1 MIFASVV
8 HTNAFPDRRQR
19 ISPRLLVFLAVASL
33 HLLIAAF
40 LVRQSR
46 WSLLRQVENGS
57 AVFLVPAV
65 SAPSKPTEQ
74 LKPTVPQ
81 SRKPT
86 SDARKPPETAAP
98 EALEV
103 RAPMFVVPDLI
114 DWESQLQFGV
124 QGSLANS
131 AKDRAYRNLSGLSDA
146 QRARILRNPAA
157 PLGNPFWYDENA
169 DKAGP
174 AWFTDHCTIVG
185 IIIYCTVKIGRRK
198 PRDDLFKDMRKYLD
212 DRLTDPLP

>member
-1 MIFASVV
+1 MIFVSVV
-8 HTNAFPDRRQR
+8 STNAFPDRRQR
-19 ISPRLLVFLAVASL
+19 NGPRLLVFLLVASL

-46 WSLLRQVENGS
+46 FSLLRRAENDSVVFFIPS
-57 AVFLVPAV
+57 A
-65 SAPSKPTEQ
+65 STPSKPTEQ
-74 LKPTVPQ
+74 QKPTVPS

-86 SDARKPPETAAP
+86 SDARKPPDTAAP

-103 RAPMFVVPDLI
+103 PAPMFVVPDVI
-114 DWESQLQFGV
+114 DWDSQLQFGV

-131 AKDRAYRNLSGLSDA
+131 AKERAYRNLSGLSDA
-146 QRARILRNPAA
+146 QRARILRNPVTS
-157 PLGNPFWYDENA
+157 LGNPFWYDENA

-174 AWFTDHCTIVG
+174 AWFADHCQIVG
-185 IIIYCTVKIGRRK
+185 IVIYCTVKIGHRK
-198 PRDDLFKDMRKYLD
+198 PRGDLFKDMRKYLD